1 MSGRRL
7 YREHS
12 GSPVSHVRGYGWLRS
27 PEDRRDKVANP
38 AGLFIKDEVD
48 PRKGVKMPGIYD
60 QGNLGSCTS
69 NAVGAAL
76 QFDRNLDLA
85 PDHYRRPSRLDI
97 YYGERML
104 EGSPANEDTGA
115 YGRDAFKFASQTG
128 YLMERAW
135 PYDINTF
142 AGPPPEGKTRHKL
155 TKPYAVVPRDVDQI
169 KAVLSN
175 HQTMAFGFTVYD
187 SFESMKVAVSGVVP
201 MPGTGERIVGGHEVL
216 AVGYLADH
224 PDHVLCRNSWGTS
237 WGMSGYFLMPWKY
250 LMDSDLSDDFRTIVR
265 AA

>member
-1 MSGRRL
+1 MSG
-7 YREHS
+7 H
-12 GSPVSHVRGYGWLRS
+12 YGWIRS

-38 AGLFIKDEVD
+38 SGLFIKDEVD
-48 PRKGVKMPGIYD
+48 PRRGRNMPAVYD

-85 PDHYRRPSRLDI
+85 PEHARRPSRLDI

-104 EGSPANEDTGA
+104 EGFPANEDTGA
-115 YGRDAFKFASQTG
+115 YGRDGFKFAAQTG
-128 YLMERAW
+128 YVLERAW

-142 AGPPPEGKTRHKL
+142 AGPPPEGKARHKL
-155 TKPYAVVPRDVDQI
+155 MKPYAVVERDKDHI

-175 HQTMAFGFTVYD
+175 HQTMAFGFTVYE
-187 SFESMKVAVSGVVP
+187 SFESSQVANNGIVP
-201 MPGTGERIVGGHEVL
+201 MPAQGENQVGGHEVL
-216 AVGYLADH
+216 AIGYLQEY
-224 PDHVLCRNSWGTS
+224 PGHVLCRNSWGVY
-237 WGMSGYFLMPWKY
+237 WGIDGYFLMPWGY
-250 LMDSDLSDDFRTIVR
+250 LMNDYLSDDFRTIVR